1 MSQIVGGK
9 TGERSLVKKDDKIG
23 LDSKE
28 VGFLLS
34 LIDESKISGHLLEIA
49 LSTRTKLRMAL
60 NNLVEK
66 QIGV

>member
-49 LSTRTKLRMAL
+49 LSTRTKLRKGG
-60 NNLVEK
+60 NG
-66 QIGV
+66 IICR

>member
-49 LSTRTKLRMAL
+49 LSTRTKQRW
-60 NNLVEK
+60 
-66 QIGV
+66 

>member
-1 MSQIVGGK
+1 M
-9 TGERSLVKKDDKIG
+9 GEKSLVKEDGKIG

-28 VGFLLS
+28 IGFLLS
-34 LIDESKISGHLLEIA
+34 LIDESRISGHLLEIA
-49 LSTRTKLRMAL
+49 LSTRTKLRKAL